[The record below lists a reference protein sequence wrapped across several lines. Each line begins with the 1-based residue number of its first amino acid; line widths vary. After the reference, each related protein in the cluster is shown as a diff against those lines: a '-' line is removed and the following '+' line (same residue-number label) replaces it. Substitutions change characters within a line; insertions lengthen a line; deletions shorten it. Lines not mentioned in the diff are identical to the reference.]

1 MSKPSRLSRRRIPK
15 QKQQDEEGTG
25 ENVAPQRR
33 VERKYSPRA
42 PLGDK
47 SRVLNT
53 QPSSLDQPPKRKKSK
68 NSRIVTPSSGRATP
82 HSIQTVLTSTESR
95 PTSPTSQ
102 FFPSTLP
109 TILNLPS
116 LPDFNPIL
124 LGSPVVSST
133 AVVHVESRNVS
144 PTPCQSILFQ
154 SSVAGYAS
162 GRNTPDTLNMPA
174 FTHPNSP
181 YVPWSSPIRRQIC
194 RPFFSSESVA
204 PRPSVSVSTRTRSG
218 ACAPEPT
225 FTPPRRKL
233 VTARLSWGLKALQSS
248 MQRKMRGAAKK
259 LRRSRAD
266 QWRKAGVADQHVAVP
281 TWSDGST
288 MSLESV
294 DSASLEEWLASR
306 NSHDE
311 GPEELLEDDDCGP
324 SQEDGTLA
332 SVDHLDTPV
341 DDCSYKAFMAS
352 TSTYGSLLPRAARR
366 FTPHALEVL
375 STRSRSPSPL
385 GRSSS
390 PLGASYRSRS
400 PSPLGM
406 DYRSRSP
413 SPLGIAFRPPSCPL
427 PALPSVDELSI
438 DDGIQ
443 PSWAEVSPT
452 TQYLRVPSA
461 STQPRGTDSRPV
473 SWRSNA

>member
-1 MSKPSRLSRRRIPK
+1 MAKPS
-15 QKQQDEEGTG
+15 QGEM

-33 VERKYSPRA
+33 VERKSPRA
-42 PLGDK
+42 RLGD
-47 SRVLNT
+47 RPRALYT

-68 NSRIVTPSSGRATP
+68 NSRIVTPTPQRTAKTNQHLPSPARCPYPTFPPQTLSPYYKVSPKATQHHP
-82 HSIQTVLTSTESR
+82 PPARCPPVQS
-95 PTSPTSQ
+95 
-102 FFPSTLP
+102 
-109 TILNLPS
+109 NLP
-116 LPDFNPIL
+116 P
-124 LGSPVVSST
+124 SPPPPPPPRSPP

-194 RPFFSSESVA
+194 RPFFSSDSVV

-218 ACAPEPT
+218 ARAPEPT

-248 MQRKMRGAAKK
+248 MQRKMKGAAKK

-427 PALPSVDELSI
+427 PALPSVDELSV

>member
-1 MSKPSRLSRRRIPK
+1 MAKPSRLVPKKK
-15 QKQQDEEGTG
+15 QKEEGER
-25 ENVAPQRR
+25 ENVGPQRR
-33 VERKYSPRA
+33 VERKYSPCTL
-42 PLGDK
+42 LGDE
-47 SRVLNT
+47 SRALNT
-53 QPSSLDQPPKRKKSK
+53 QPSSLEHPPKRKT
-68 NSRIVTPSSGRATP
+68 NRNTHLVTPTPQRTRKTSGHPPSSPRCPPKLSPKATQHP
-82 HSIQTVLTSTESR
+82 LPPQAARTQAPLPPNFPPPR
-95 PTSPTSQ
+95 SP
-102 FFPSTLP
+102 P
-109 TILNLPS
+109 
-116 LPDFNPIL
+116 
-124 LGSPVVSST
+124 

-194 RPFFSSESVA
+194 RPFFSSESVD

-218 ACAPEPT
+218 ARAPEPT

-266 QWRKAGVADQHVAVP
+266 QWRKAGVADQHVTVP

-366 FTPHALEVL
+366 FTAPALEVL

-427 PALPSVDELSI
+427 PALPSVDELSV

>member
-1 MSKPSRLSRRRIPK
+1 MAKPSRIPRPRVPKKK
-15 QKQQDEEGTG
+15 QKEEERR
-25 ENVAPQRR
+25 ENAAPARR
-33 VERKYSPRA
+33 VERQYSTRA
-42 PLGDK
+42 PLGNK
-47 SRVLNT
+47 SRALNT
-53 QPSSLDQPPKRKKSK
+53 QPSSLDQPKKRKSK
-68 NSRIVTPSSGRATP
+68 PSRIVTPQSGRATP
-82 HSIQTVLTSTESR
+82 HSIHTVLTSTDSR

-102 FFPSTLP
+102 LCQTRLP

-124 LGSPVVSST
+124 LGSPVVSTS
-133 AVVHVESRNVS
+133 AVVHVDSRNVS

-154 SSVAGYAS
+154 SSVAGYQS

-194 RPFFSSESVA
+194 RPFLSSESVL

-218 ACAPEPT
+218 ARAPEPT
-225 FTPPRRKL
+225 FTPKRKL
-233 VTARLSWGLKALQSS
+233 VSARLSWSLKALQSS
-248 MQRKMRGAAKK
+248 VQRKVKGAAKR
-259 LRRSRAD
+259 LRGNRRAD
-266 QWRKAGVADQHVAVP
+266 WRMAGVADQRMTVP

-294 DSASLEEWLASR
+294 DSASLEDWLASR

-352 TSTYGSLLPRAARR
+352 TSTYGSLLPSAARR
-366 FTPHALEVL
+366 FTGPTLGVA

-385 GRSSS
+385 ST
-390 PLGASYRSRS
+390 YRSRS

-406 DYRSRSP
+406 SYGSRSP
-413 SPLGIAFRPPSCPL
+413 SPLGISFRPPSVPL
-427 PALPSVDELSI
+427 PALPSVEELSG
-438 DDGIQ
+438 DEVAK

-461 STQPRGTDSRPV
+461 STSPRTTDARPM
-473 SWRSNA
+473 SWRPPA